1 MSGERLSGGR
11 RRRSRRNS
19 LILYLILAVFVVI
32 VTFPFYYMVL
42 TSLRTPHDV
51 YQRTGMLTPR
61 NLTAQNYTYVIR
73 KTDFLIW
80 VRNSIVVA
88 IGSTFLSL
96 VVSVLAAYSL
106 ARLHYR
112 GARTIAK
119 SILFMY
125 LVPSSLL
132 FIPLFLL
139 MSKLGLTNSLWG
151 LIVAYLTF
159 NVPFCTWL
167 LLGYFRSIP
176 AELEEA
182 ARIDG
187 CSHLGVLWRIIL
199 PLAGPGITTAFI
211 FGFINSW
218 NEFLY
223 AAVLVQRSPLRTF
236 PVGFYSFIIGDVLL
250 WGPMMADGVMVTIP
264 AVVLFMLAQRF
275 VVQGLTAG
283 SVKG

>member
-1 MSGERLSGGR
+1 MSGDG
-11 RRRSRRNS
+11 RRRSRRDS
-19 LILYLILAVFVVI
+19 LVLYLILAVFMVI

-51 YQRTGMLTPR
+51 YQRTEMLTPR
-61 NLTAQNYTYVIR
+61 GLTPQNYSYVIE
-73 KTDFLIW
+73 KTDFLVW

-106 ARLHYR
+106 GRLRYR
-112 GARTIAK
+112 GANTIAK

-139 MSKLGLTNSLWG
+139 VSNLGLTNNLWG

-187 CSHLGVLWRIIL
+187 CGHLGVLWRITL
-199 PLAGPGITTAFI
+199 PLAGPGIITAFI

-236 PVGFYSFIIGDVLL
+236 PVGFYTFIIGDVLL

-264 AVVLFMLAQRF
+264 TVILFMLVQRY